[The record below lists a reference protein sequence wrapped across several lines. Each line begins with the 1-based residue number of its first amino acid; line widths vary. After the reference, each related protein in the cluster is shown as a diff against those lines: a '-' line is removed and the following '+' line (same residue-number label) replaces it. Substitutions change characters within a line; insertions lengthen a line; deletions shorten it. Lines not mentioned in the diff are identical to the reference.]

1 MIKLLV
7 IADDFTGALDTGVQ
21 FAGKGI
27 ATKILNQRTVTREQ
41 LSSVDK
47 EVLVID
53 TETRHLKPEA
63 AYGIV
68 YALAKMAK
76 EAGVTYLYKKTD
88 SGMRGNIGPE
98 LWAAL
103 EASGQPYLTF
113 IPAFPAINRVTKNG
127 IHYINGL
134 PVQESV
140 FGQDPYDPV
149 KTSKVSELFEN
160 IPADVAL
167 YCRGETVRKGKS
179 PEIGIFDVE
188 TNEDIGKITE
198 ALLKDKTMGVMA
210 GCAGFA
216 SVLADHLELKKG
228 FLFNPAVTKKL
239 FIACGSVN
247 GVSRKQIEYAEDK
260 GVKRITMTPEQQFSQ
275 GYLDS
280 EEGRR
285 WLEGLKKICDSGQTC
300 VLETGISDTGA
311 VETYMQ
317 EKRIPLETA
326 RVRIADSL
334 GNVVK
339 NLLDMGM
346 EATVMIIGGDTL
358 NSFFHEIDC
367 HEITICKELSQ
378 GTVLSSINLN
388 RGRQWIISKSGGF
401 GSPELLTDI
410 EQMITG

>member
-47 EVLVID
+47 EVLVVD

-134 PVQESV
+134 PVKESV
-140 FGQDPYDPV
+140 LV
-149 KTSKVSELFEN
+149 
-160 IPADVAL
+160 
-167 YCRGETVRKGKS
+167 
-179 PEIGIFDVE
+179 
-188 TNEDIGKITE
+188 
-198 ALLKDKTMGVMA
+198 
-210 GCAGFA
+210 
-216 SVLADHLELKKG
+216 
-228 FLFNPAVTKKL
+228 
-239 FIACGSVN
+239 
-247 GVSRKQIEYAEDK
+247 
-260 GVKRITMTPEQQFSQ
+260 
-275 GYLDS
+275 
-280 EEGRR
+280 
-285 WLEGLKKICDSGQTC
+285 
-300 VLETGISDTGA
+300 
-311 VETYMQ
+311 
-317 EKRIPLETA
+317 
-326 RVRIADSL
+326 
-334 GNVVK
+334 
-339 NLLDMGM
+339 
-346 EATVMIIGGDTL
+346 
-358 NSFFHEIDC
+358 
-367 HEITICKELSQ
+367 
-378 GTVLSSINLN
+378 
-388 RGRQWIISKSGGF
+388 
-401 GSPELLTDI
+401 
-410 EQMITG
+410 